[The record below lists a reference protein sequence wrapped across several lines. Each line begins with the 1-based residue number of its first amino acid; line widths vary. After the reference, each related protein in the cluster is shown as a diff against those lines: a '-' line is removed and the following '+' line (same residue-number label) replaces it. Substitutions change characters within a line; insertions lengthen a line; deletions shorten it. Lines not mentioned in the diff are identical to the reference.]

1 MYDTWQAIPE
11 QIRCAGP
18 DEMSDI
24 ITAVIQRYSEVFPDL
39 DLMVISVPWN
49 DLDEQIRILQ
59 NAIHFLTRLKDGQK

>member
-1 MYDTWQAIPE
+1 MYDTWQTIPE
-11 QIRCAGP
+11 QIRCASP

-24 ITAVIQRYSEVFPDL
+24 ITAVIRRYSEVFPDL

-59 NAIHFLTRLKDGQK
+59 NAIHFLNRLKDGQK

>member
-1 MYDTWQAIPE
+1 MCDTWQAIPE

-59 NAIHFLTRLKDGQK
+59 NVIHFLTRLKDGQK